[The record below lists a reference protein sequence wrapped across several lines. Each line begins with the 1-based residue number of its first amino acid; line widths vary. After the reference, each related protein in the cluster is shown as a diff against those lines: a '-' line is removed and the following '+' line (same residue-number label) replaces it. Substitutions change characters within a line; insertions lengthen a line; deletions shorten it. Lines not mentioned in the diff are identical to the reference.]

1 MGLNG
6 ERISFNMMLPTRY
19 WTLFMTESPK
29 TLVDNPVTRIRPVQ
43 QIAASCTGALIT
55 SFIVTPLDVVKIR
68 LQAQHQQLP
77 IGNKCYIY
85 CNGLMDHMCNMCS
98 PEWYSKKQQ
107 FTGTLDA
114 FMKISRTE
122 GLTSLWSGLGPT
134 LLLALPA
141 TVAYFV
147 TYEQLRVK
155 LKDLFSPGLHD
166 QPVWIPLIAGSVARI
181 GAVTLVSPL
190 ELVRTKMQSEKMSY
204 FEMKQAL
211 RSLIQYH
218 GVTGLWKGLMPT
230 LLRDV
235 PFSGIYWVTYEQL
248 KADYIRRHQ
257 YTKQPSLV
265 HNFLFGSLA
274 GGLAAFVT
282 TPFDIVKTLRQIQVA
297 ENEIMRSPPT
307 RSQST
312 RRILNQL
319 LADKGYRALFTGLAP
334 RLIKVAPSC
343 AIMITSYE
351 MGKRYFVSKNTQTLQ
366 ELLDKETLEQ
376 NEQAARRQDNVEQ
389 VDPL

>member
-1 MGLNG
+1 
-6 ERISFNMMLPTRY
+6 MMLPIRY
-19 WTLFMTESPK
+19 WTLFMTEPPK
-29 TLVDNPVTRIRPVQ
+29 PIVDNPKTRIKPVQ
-43 QIAASCTGALIT
+43 QIAASCTGALMT

-77 IGNKCYIY
+77 VGNKCYIY

-155 LKDLFSPGLHD
+155 LKDMFSPGLHD
-166 QPVWIPLIAGSVARI
+166 QPVWIPLVSGCVARI

-204 FEMKQAL
+204 LEMKQAL
-211 RSLIQYH
+211 RGLIQYH
-218 GVTGLWKGLMPT
+218 GVPGLWKGLMPT

-235 PFSGIYWVTYEQL
+235 PFSGIYWVSYEQL

-274 GGLAAFVT
+274 GGLAALVT

-312 RRILNQL
+312 KRILNQL
-319 LADKGYRALFTGLAP
+319 LADRGYRALFTGLAP

-351 MGKRYFVSKNTQTLQ
+351 VGKRYFVSKNAQSLEDTLKVVEVANN
-366 ELLDKETLEQ
+366 ELNTHRRLE
-376 NEQAARRQDNVEQ
+376 DVEQ

>member
-1 MGLNG
+1 
-6 ERISFNMMLPTRY
+6 
-19 WTLFMTESPK
+19 MTEPPK
-29 TLVDNPVTRIRPVQ
+29 TTMDDPKTRITPVQ
-43 QIAASCTGALIT
+43 QIAASCSGALMT

-68 LQAQHQQLP
+68 LQAQHQQVP
-77 IGNKCYIY
+77 MANKCYIY
-85 CNGLMDHMCNMCS
+85 CNGLMDHMCNTC
-98 PEWYSKKQQ
+98 PVEWYKKQQ
-107 FTGTLDA
+107 FNGTLDA
-114 FMKISRTE
+114 FIKISRTE
-122 GLTSLWSGLGPT
+122 GILSLWSGLAPT

-141 TVAYFV
+141 TIAYFV

-155 LKDLFSPGLHD
+155 LKDLFSPSLHE
-166 QPVWIPLIAGSVARI
+166 QPFWIPLISGSVARI

-218 GVTGLWKGLMPT
+218 GFTGLWKGLMPT

-235 PFSGIYWVTYEQL
+235 PFSAIYWVSYEQL
-248 KADYIRRHQ
+248 KASYIRRHQ
-257 YTKQPSLV
+257 YSKQPSLV

-274 GGLAAFVT
+274 GSVAALVT
-282 TPFDIVKTLRQIQVA
+282 TPFDIVKTLRQIDVA
-297 ENEIMRSPPT
+297 ENEIMKSPPT

-312 RRILNQL
+312 KTILNQL
-319 LADKGYRALFTGLAP
+319 LTSKGYRALFTGLAP

-351 MGKRYFVSKNTQTLQ
+351 LGKRYFVSKNTATLQ
-366 ELLDKETLEQ
+366 ELMREQ
-376 NEQAARRQDNVEQ
+376 ESRELNRSMGDEQ